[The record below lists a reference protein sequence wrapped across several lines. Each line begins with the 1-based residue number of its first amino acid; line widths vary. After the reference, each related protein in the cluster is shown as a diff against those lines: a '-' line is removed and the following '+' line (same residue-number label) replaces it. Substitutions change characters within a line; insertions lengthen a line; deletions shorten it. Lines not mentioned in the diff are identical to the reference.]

1 MNYIKKIKYMNMNA
15 LLCFAFLCQTN
26 SFSFIKTV
34 RVNYK
39 LAKRKSINIIKP
51 LQNSITSYDI
61 HNSNYNNSAINK
73 NFRVKY
79 KIAKKK
85 TNRLM
90 YRKVNLIIKNQNEII
105 DKSVSLIS
113 DNIVNEILYL
123 LKFYHL
129 TNDNINAYMYILAYE
144 LFWVGYKIIRI
155 NTIDK
160 LHKTDEDTNILY
172 KQVLL
177 NILTYILI
185 KNIFMNTVVKVLNN
199 NEIL

>member
-1 MNYIKKIKYMNMNA
+1 
-15 LLCFAFLCQTN
+15 
-26 SFSFIKTV
+26 V

>member
-1 MNYIKKIKYMNMNA
+1 MNA
-15 LLCFAFLCQTN
+15 LLCFAFLCQSN
-26 SFSFIKTV
+26 SIPFIKTM
-34 RVNYK
+34 RINYK
-39 LAKRKSINIIKP
+39 LAKRKSVNIIKP
-51 LQNSITSYDI
+51 IQNSIASYDI
-61 HNSNYNNSAINK
+61 QSPNYNSSIMNK
-73 NFRVKY
+73 NIRVKY

-85 TNRLM
+85 TNRIM
-90 YRKVNLIIKNQNEII
+90 YEKINLIIKNQNDII

-144 LFWVGYKIIRI
+144 LTWIGYKIIRI

-160 LHKTDEDTNILY
+160 LHITDEDTEILY
-172 KQVLL
+172 KQVVV
-177 NILTYILI
+177 NILMYILI
-185 KNIFMNTVVKVLNN
+185 KNIFMNTIVKVLNH

>member
-1 MNYIKKIKYMNMNA
+1 MNMNA

-160 LHKTDEDTNILY
+160 LHKTDEDTDILY

-177 NILTYILI
+177 NILTYISI

>member
-1 MNYIKKIKYMNMNA
+1 MKVIIY
-15 LLCFAFLCQTN
+15 FVFVCQVS
-26 SFSFIKTV
+26 SFSFNKYIHVNYKLVNRTYLSICPLKNSV
-34 RVNYK
+34 VTQNKNIRVNYK
-39 LAKRKSINIIKP
+39 LAK
-51 LQNSITSYDI
+51 
-61 HNSNYNNSAINK
+61 
-73 NFRVKY
+73 
-79 KIAKKK
+79 KK
-85 TNRLM
+85 TNRIM
-90 YRKVNLIIKNQNEII
+90 YEKINLIIKNQNNII
-105 DKSVSLIS
+105 DRSVSLIS

-144 LFWVGYKIIRI
+144 FCWVGYKIIRI

-160 LHKTDEDTNILY
+160 LHKTDEDTDILY

-199 NEIL
+199 NDVL

>member
-1 MNYIKKIKYMNMNA
+1 M
-15 LLCFAFLCQTN
+15 
-26 SFSFIKTV
+26 

-39 LAKRKSINIIKP
+39 LAKRKSVNIIKP
-51 LQNSITSYDI
+51 LQNSIASYDI
-61 HNSNYNNSAINK
+61 QSPNYNSSTINK
-73 NFRVKY
+73 NIRVKY

-85 TNRLM
+85 TNRIM
-90 YRKVNLIIKNQNEII
+90 YEKINLIIKNQNDII

-144 LFWVGYKIIRI
+144 LTWIGYKIIRI
-155 NTIDK
+155 NTTDK
-160 LHKTDEDTNILY
+160 LHKTDEDTEILY
-172 KQVLL
+172 KQVVV
-177 NILTYILI
+177 NILMYILI
-185 KNIFMNTVVKVLNN
+185 KNIFMNTIVKVLNH

>member
-1 MNYIKKIKYMNMNA
+1 MNMNA

-160 LHKTDEDTNILY
+160 LHKTDEDTDILY

>member
-1 MNYIKKIKYMNMNA
+1 MNMNA

>member
-1 MNYIKKIKYMNMNA
+1 MNA

-160 LHKTDEDTNILY
+160 LHKTDEDTDILY

>member
-1 MNYIKKIKYMNMNA
+1 MNMNA

-144 LFWVGYKIIRI
+144 FCWVGYKSIRI

-160 LHKTDEDTNILY
+160 LHKTDEDTDILY

>member
-1 MNYIKKIKYMNMNA
+1 MNTV
-15 LLCFAFLCQTN
+15 LCFVLLCQTN

-61 HNSNYNNSAINK
+61 YNSNYNNSAINK
-73 NFRVKY
+73 NLRVKY

-90 YRKVNLIIKNQNEII
+90 YQKVNLIIKNQNEII

-144 LFWVGYKIIRI
+144 FCWVGYKIIRI

-160 LHKTDEDTNILY
+160 LHKTDEDTDILY

>member
-1 MNYIKKIKYMNMNA
+1 MKMNA

-26 SFSFIKTV
+26 TIPFIKTL

-61 HNSNYNNSAINK
+61 HNTNYNNSAINK

-90 YRKVNLIIKNQNEII
+90 YSKVNLIIKNQNEII

-123 LKFYHL
+123 LKYYHL

-160 LHKTDEDTNILY
+160 LHKTDEDTDILY

-177 NILTYILI
+177 NIITYIVI